1 MGDNVNVED
10 SGCLE
15 TYASMKALKTQ
26 IRNKLKQEM
35 LSSKEILALLQEE
48 DTKKQFEHEIQEYIQ
63 YLAIGIVNAVRI
75 CSAKMVVIG
84 GSFVHYQGVLFTL
97 LKKELDK
104 ITPSH
109 EGKKVEI
116 KLTKLG
122 NDAGMI
128 GASRIV

>member
-1 MGDNVNVED
+1 
-10 SGCLE
+10 
-15 TYASMKALKTQ
+15 MKALKTQ